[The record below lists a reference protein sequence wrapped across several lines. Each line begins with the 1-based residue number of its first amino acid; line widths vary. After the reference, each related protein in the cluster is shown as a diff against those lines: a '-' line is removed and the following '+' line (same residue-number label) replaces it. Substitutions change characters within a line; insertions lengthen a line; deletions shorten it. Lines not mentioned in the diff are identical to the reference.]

1 MGASRRQFL
10 RLTAGAIA
18 APACPRLGWTQSYP
32 SRPVRLIVG
41 FVAGG
46 GNDIVAR
53 LIGQWLTERLGQ
65 PFIIENRPG
74 AGGNIGT
81 EAAVRAPADGHT
93 LLQVGAH
100 NAINASLYGN
110 LSFDFLRDIAPVAAI
125 TREPYVVVVNR
136 SVPATN
142 ISELVALAKA
152 APGKLN
158 MASAGVGSG
167 THVAGELF
175 KMLTGTNLVHVP
187 YRGTSAAMTDL
198 LGGQVQVFFSTMP
211 AAIGYI
217 RAGSVRP
224 LAVSTAARSEAF
236 PDIPTVSDTVPGYEA
251 ASMFGLGAPRNT
263 PAEIIQVLNR
273 EVNAALADPK
283 MKARLAD
290 LGGTGVS
297 GTAMDFG
304 KLIADETRKW
314 GEVVRAANIRPV

>member
-1 MGASRRQFL
+1 MGTSRRQFFKV
-10 RLTAGAIA
+10 TAGAIA
-18 APACPRLGWTQSYP
+18 APAFPRFSWAQSYP
-32 SRPVRLIVG
+32 ARPVRLIVG

-46 GNDIVAR
+46 GNDILAR

-65 PFIIENRPG
+65 PVIIENRPG

-81 EAAVRAPADGHT
+81 EAVVRAPADGHT
-93 LLQVGAH
+93 LLLVGAH
-100 NAINASLYGN
+100 NAINASLYSN
-110 LSFDFLRDIAPVAAI
+110 LSFDFLRDITPVAAI
-125 TREPYVVVVNR
+125 SREPYVVVLNR

-142 ISELVALAKA
+142 ISEFIALAKS

-175 KMLTGTNLVHVP
+175 KMLTGIDLVHVP

-198 LGGQVQVFFSTMP
+198 LGGQVQIFFSTMP

-224 LAVSTAARSEAF
+224 LAVSTTARSEAF
-236 PDIPTVSDTVPGYEA
+236 PDIPTVGGTVPGYEA
-251 ASMFGLGAPRNT
+251 ASMFGLGAPRGT

-273 EVNAALADPK
+273 EVNAALANPK
-283 MKARLAD
+283 MKSRLAD
-290 LGGTGVS
+290 LGGAGVG
-297 GTAMDFG
+297 GTAKDFG
-304 KLIADETRKW
+304 QLIADETKKW
-314 GEVVRAANIRPV
+314 GDVVRAANIRPV